1 MALTTIT
8 YMRQTYTLDVRT
20 HIGRGVRHQTKQKR
34 TQNKRIHSNIK
45 MHPLT
50 VPSWAQ
56 LGQTAPLNIHKHIAI
71 GSTGPAREYGAWLPG
86 ANI

>member
-1 MALTTIT
+1 
-8 YMRQTYTLDVRT
+8 
-20 HIGRGVRHQTKQKR
+20 
-34 TQNKRIHSNIK
+34 

-56 LGQTAPLNIHKHIAI
+56 LGQTAPLDIHKHNAL
-71 GSTGPAREYGAWLPG
+71 GSTGPARERGAWLPG